1 MAHFGIEIGA
11 LLPLSRKSLCVRLN
25 MLKLVSKTEQGSEQ
39 HLFRGAF
46 LLPKW
51 SLAGE
56 GVHICTTDAGSFFA
70 SLSDEYHIWIGGP
83 QIEKN

>member
-1 MAHFGIEIGA
+1 MAQFGTEIGA
-11 LLPLSRKSLCVRLN
+11 FLPLSRKSLCVRLN
-25 MLKLVSKTEQGSEQ
+25 MLKFVSKTKWAVNSTFSEV
-39 HLFRGAF
+39 L

-70 SLSDEYHIWIGGP
+70 F
-83 QIEKN
+83 